1 MGCRV
6 NRAAN
11 RQAVCAKLCDE
22 QKILERL
29 PCDGIAQNCLRHEG
43 VVWLSTLKLG
53 VLPGAVG
60 W

>member
-11 RQAVCAKLCDE
+11 RQAVCAKPFDE
-22 QKILERL
+22 QNISARL
-29 PCDGIAQNCLRHEG
+29 PCGGIAQNCLKHEG
-43 VVWLSTLKLG
+43 VVRLSTQKLG